1 MVENGNIK
9 GREQVY
15 NSEELVS
22 DSMLNSNRER
32 REHVSEGK
40 ASAMQA

>member
-1 MVENGNIK
+1 MVENRNFK

-22 DSMLNSNRER
+22 DSMLNNDRER
-32 REHVSEGK
+32 QEHVSKGK

>member
-1 MVENGNIK
+1 MVENKNIK

-22 DSMLNSNRER
+22 DSMLNSNRKR
-32 REHVSEGK
+32 REHVSVGK